1 MNTIDPAKIDRVLIR
16 GTNWVGDAVM
26 SVPALREIRRI
37 FGGARI
43 SLMVRPWVRD
53 VYSAVDFV
61 DEVLEYDKTGPDR
74 GWRGALRVGHQLR
87 ARRFDLAILL
97 QNAFEAAFIA
107 WWAGIPRRLGYAR
120 DGRALLLTHA
130 PAIDPAVRKVHQCH
144 YYLGILSGAGLL
156 RQRHWE
162 TTPSPPSISIGVRE
176 SDREAARGMLRAGG
190 VEPGHLVVG
199 INPGAY
205 YGGAKRWLSERYA
218 RVADLLAARHG
229 ARIVIFGAPSERRIA
244 DEVARLMT
252 TPALVLAGRTTLGQL
267 MGLIAECGLLI
278 TNDSGPMHLAAAL
291 GTPQLAIFGS
301 TSEIATGP
309 LSPHAR
315 VVKKQVDCNP
325 CFLRECPID
334 FRCMTGISVDEVA
347 AAASEKLDAAARIL
361 RMKTIAAGS
370 TSLGPEA
377 SPRTSDSPTPFP
389 ARDVLLSRSIA

>member
-1 MNTIDPAKIDRVLIR
+1 MKPIDPSQIDRLLIR

-37 FGGARI
+37 FAGARI

-61 DEVLEYDKTGPDR
+61 DEVLEYDKTGAHR
-74 GWRGALRVGHQLR
+74 GWRGALRMSREIRSG
-87 ARRFDLAILL
+87 RFDLAILL

-107 WWAGIPRRLGYAR
+107 RAAGIPRRLGYAR

-130 PAIDPAVRKVHQCH
+130 PGIDPDIRKVHQCY

-156 RQRHWE
+156 PGRLWE
-162 TTPSPPSISIGVRE
+162 TTAYTPSIAIGVRE
-176 SDREAARGMLRAGG
+176 SDREAARRMLRAGG
-190 VEPGHLVVG
+190 VEGRGGVVG

-218 RVADLLAARHG
+218 RVADTLAEKHG

-252 TPALVLAGRTTLGQL
+252 APSLVLAGRTTLGEL

-291 GTPQLAIFGS
+291 GTPQLALFGS

-315 VVKKQVDCNP
+315 VIKHQVECNP

-334 FRCMTGISVDEVA
+334 FRCMTGISVEEVA
-347 AAASEKLDAAARIL
+347 AAAEQL
-361 RMKTIAAGS
+361 RG
-370 TSLGPEA
+370 
-377 SPRTSDSPTPFP
+377 R
-389 ARDVLLSRSIA
+389 R